1 MGRVSEHLFCEKK
14 KEKKKRKNY
23 IILATRIFNKK
34 KIQLLMYNSSLG
46 LVSYYSW
53 AKINK

>member
-1 MGRVSEHLFCEKK
+1 MGRVSEHLFCERKK
-14 KEKKKRKNY
+14 KKKKKRKNY

-46 LVSYYSW
+46 LVSYYS
-53 AKINK
+53 

>member
-23 IILATRIFNKK
+23 IILATRIFNNKK
-34 KIQLLMYNSSLG
+34 KSIANVQWLIRLSELLFMS
-46 LVSYYSW
+46 
-53 AKINK
+53 KNK